1 MIKEI
6 KYVFNSAVNYYTCHA
21 LFSRITDGYLSKM
34 ETNSHSKQPEYKI
47 SFLDRVITI
56 LINSNDFPNII
67 KPDVVSFNNEG
78 KTLMGNFFSENDF
91 LPTYNFQENEFVFAS
106 GIISYAKNLNT
117 KEPGRKHSSPINPK
131 GEIVFGEKHHTLTYL
146 ENKLG
151 IELLSQANDRNFR
164 FEMLSYKHFQG
175 RNEVYSKTNNN
186 KLSIHN
192 VFSFELQGY
201 VKKPKISNSLEF
213 SSIGKR
219 RSYGFGNVYLKS

>member
-6 KYVFNSAVNYYTCHA
+6 KYVFNSSVNYYTCHA

-34 ETNSHSKQPEYKI
+34 EINSHSKQPEYKI

-78 KTLMGNFFSENDF
+78 KTLMGKFFSENNF

-117 KEPGRKHSSPINPK
+117 KELGRKHSSPINPK
-131 GEIVFGEKHHTLTYL
+131 GEIVLSEKLHTLTYL

-201 VKKPKISNSLEF
+201 VKNPKISNSLEY